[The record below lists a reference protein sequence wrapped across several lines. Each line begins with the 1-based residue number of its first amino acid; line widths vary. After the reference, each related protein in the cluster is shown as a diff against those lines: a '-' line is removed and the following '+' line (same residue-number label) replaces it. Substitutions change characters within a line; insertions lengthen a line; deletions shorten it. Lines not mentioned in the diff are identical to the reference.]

1 MSAAEDPIATL
12 GPEDFEALVGQT
24 LPADFG
30 KGQVA
35 ARVISVD
42 RLRSPSPRSGGGYSV
57 WLSAPVASP
66 SQGSFIIELP
76 AHGPLRLFCCPR
88 RREGEDIVYELV
100 FN

>member
-1 MSAAEDPIATL
+1 MSAADDPIATL

-30 KGQVA
+30 EGQVA
-35 ARVISVD
+35 ARVMSVE

-57 WLSAPVASP
+57 WLNAPVALP

-76 AHGPLRLFCCPR
+76 GHGPLALFCCPR

>member
-1 MSAAEDPIATL
+1 MSVADDPIATL

-24 LPADFG
+24 LTADFG
-30 KGQVA
+30 EGPVA

-57 WLSAPVASP
+57 WLNAPVAVP
-66 SQGSFIIELP
+66 SQGNFIIELP
-76 AHGPLRLFCCPR
+76 THGTLSLFCCPR
-88 RREGEDIVYELV
+88 RREGNDIVYELV